1 MGEHT
6 IKALRGETWK
16 AFAALC
22 SRNNGDGSKPVA
34 PTRLWC
40 STGHVDCLPENQIT
54 CFFVDRRY
62 RGEGVTMAALDGAMF
77 ERAGFNYERPKGKNH
92 CIIRKLIE
100 PS

>member
-6 IKALRGETWK
+6 IKALRGETWE

-40 STGHVDCLPENQIT
+40 STET
-54 CFFVDRRY
+54 RRWSP
-62 RGEGVTMAALDGAMF
+62 REPDHLLL
-77 ERAGFNYERPKGKNH
+77 RRPAFS
-92 CIIRKLIE
+92 R
-100 PS
+100 